1 MNLSFSER
9 EYLRRMSE
17 IQHFDGEFK
26 KIAKFNW
33 VVGSLILQL
42 VLQAFSR
49 LACLAYNYSGS
60 PAP

>member
-1 MNLSFSER
+1 MNLSFSEL

-17 IQHFDGEFK
+17 IQHFDGECK
-26 KIAKFNW
+26 KIAKFNG

-49 LACLAYNYSGS
+49 LACLAYNSSGTS
-60 PAP
+60 AP